1 MNKSGKTYEQ
11 KCFYFAPLRSASLAV
26 SLAHRYT
33 AYVIY
38 LMLIF
43 VHDSAEEAFFRK
55 QLDANGIVCS
65 SDTEDWKNAIKLSAV
80 CRLSGQRTIDKLK
93 NYFSY

>member
-1 MNKSGKTYEQ
+1 MNKSGKAYEQ
-11 KCFYFAPLRSASLAV
+11 KCFYFAPLRLPPLAV

-33 AYVIY
+33 SYVIY

-43 VHDSAEEAFFRK
+43 VHDLAEEDFFRK
-55 QLDANGIVCS
+55 QLEVNVQVTQKTGKMQSSLVLCVGCRANGPLI
-65 SDTEDWKNAIKLSAV
+65 NY
-80 CRLSGQRTIDKLK
+80 KLK